1 MGYFVMKKTATG
13 YNFSLYASNKVKIA
27 VASGVYASKATC
39 QKGIASI
46 KVNAV
51 KCVNEDRIEDQTLKE
66 VEKKTCPRFEIYFD
80 KAGLYRYRLIAA
92 NGESIAMSEEGYKS
106 KTGCVGGIKSV
117 AQNAPDAE
125 IIDETVEAK

>member
-27 VASGVYASKATC
+27 VASGVYASPATC
-39 QKGIASI
+39 KKGIASV
-46 KVNAV
+46 KVNAI
-51 KCVNEDRIEDQTLKE
+51 KCVTEDRIEDQTLKE

-117 AQNAPDAE
+117 AQNAPEAE